1 MLELSSIFFYFYF
14 QNFNKFFMI
23 FQNKI
28 TLINFITYINYY
40 IINTLI
46 NDKTY
51 ILY

>member
-1 MLELSSIFFYFYF
+1 
-14 QNFNKFFMI
+14 MI
-23 FQNKI
+23 FQNKRI
-28 TLINFITYINYY
+28 SINLITYINYY

>member
-1 MLELSSIFFYFYF
+1 MLDKHQAFFSIFYF
-14 QNFNKFFMI
+14 QNSMKKKFFN
-23 FQNKI
+23 FQNKKI
-28 TLINFITYINYY
+28 IHYINYY

>member
-1 MLELSSIFFYFYF
+1 MLDNYQAFFYFLFSKFHEITYMIY
-14 QNFNKFFMI
+14 QN
-23 FQNKI
+23 NKI
-28 TLINFITYINYY
+28 FIYINYY

>member
-1 MLELSSIFFYFYF
+1 MLDNYQAFFYFF
-14 QNFNKFFMI
+14 IFKISMKFNKLIKNKKI
-23 FQNKI
+23 F
-28 TLINFITYINYY
+28 LYINYY